1 MTFRFKTALPF
12 PAMLMALLSIQTAVV
27 QTATAQTDSVTA
39 SERAAVVERI
49 AELVIEHYVYPDVAL
64 ETATHL
70 GQELANGS
78 FDEATDPAVF
88 IAELTAS
95 VQQINRD
102 KHMRVRERA
111 PVEATEDAEARRIR
125 QRARDKSRKYGF
137 SEVVV
142 LERNIGFLDMRYFS
156 SSTEARA
163 EGARAMATLA
173 GVDALIVDMRRNTGG
188 SPGMVQFMCSYFF
201 SERTHLNSL
210 YWRQGDRTQEFWTLT
225 VVPGEKLPDVPL
237 FVLTSSRTFSGAEEF
252 TYNLKT
258 RERALIIGETTGGGA
273 NPGGTFPINDR
284 FSIFI
289 PTGRAINPVTGI
301 NWEGTGVTPDVTVSS
316 NTALDVALEY
326 AQEAAEAFRA
336 SQNR

>member
-1 MTFRFKTALPF
+1 M
-12 PAMLMALLSIQTAVV
+12 
-27 QTATAQTDSVTA
+27 
-39 SERAAVVERI
+39 
-49 AELVIEHYVYPDVAL
+49 
-64 ETATHL
+64 
-70 GQELANGS
+70 
-78 FDEATDPAVF
+78 
-88 IAELTAS
+88 
-95 VQQINRD
+95 
-102 KHMRVRERA
+102 
-111 PVEATEDAEARRIR
+111 
-125 QRARDKSRKYGF
+125 
-137 SEVVV
+137 
-142 LERNIGFLDMRYFS
+142 
-156 SSTEARA
+156 
-163 EGARAMATLA
+163 
-173 GVDALIVDMRRNTGG
+173 
-188 SPGMVQFMCSYFF
+188 
-201 SERTHLNSL
+201 
-210 YWRQGDRTQEFWTLT
+210 QEFWTLAD
-225 VVPGEKLPDVPL
+225 VPGEKLPDVPL